1 VPPQLKSFIVGVP
14 GELAYCQLPLDAQ
27 MLELA
32 TKLVDNPYPGAL
44 GLLYTEAVALE
55 LLCVAV
61 ASFVSFT
68 NCPGDRYSERELR
81 CLHAARE
88 LLLEQMTPVPTTRSV
103 ARRVGL
109 NETTLKRGF
118 RVIFGETIFDF
129 SLRCRMQHA
138 LGLLRDQHQPVA
150 RVAEAVGYGHQT
162 SFATAF
168 RRHFGVRPRD
178 VRI

>member
-1 VPPQLKSFIVGVP
+1 MS
-14 GELAYCQLPLDAQ
+14 
-27 MLELA
+27 
-32 TKLVDNPYPGAL
+32 NPYPGAL

-55 LLCVAV
+55 LMCVAV
-61 ASFVSFT
+61 AGFVSFA
-68 NCPGDRYSERELR
+68 NRPSDQYSERELR
-81 CLHAARE
+81 CLHAARD
-88 LLLEQMTPVPTTRSV
+88 LLLEQMAPVPSTRCV

-118 RVIFGETIFDF
+118 RVIFGETLFDF
-129 SLRCRMQHA
+129 SLRSRMQHA
-138 LGLLRDQHQPVA
+138 LRLLRDPHLPVA

-178 VRI
+178 VRRSAMERLEAD